1 VSRGGLVCNIDDAT
15 GAYGVLIWTPLSAL
29 IFRVILIVGRNR
41 GLTEEAA
48 RAQGLEL
55 KVGHFSYQANGKAI
69 ALCDS
74 EGLIKTIFDA

>member
-1 VSRGGLVCNIDDAT
+1 V
-15 GAYGVLIWTPLSAL
+15 
-29 IFRVILIVGRNR
+29 

-55 KVGHFSYQANGKAI
+55 KVGHFPYQANGKAI
-69 ALCDS
+69 ALSDS

>member
-1 VSRGGLVCNIDDAT
+1 
-15 GAYGVLIWTPLSAL
+15 L